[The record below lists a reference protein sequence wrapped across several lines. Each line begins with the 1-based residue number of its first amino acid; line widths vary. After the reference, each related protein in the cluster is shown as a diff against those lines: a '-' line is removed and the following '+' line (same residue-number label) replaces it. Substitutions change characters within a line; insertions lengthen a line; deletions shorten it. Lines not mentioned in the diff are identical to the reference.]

1 MSDLEA
7 TIRKAM
13 TTDGITSINLFVNAD
28 GEFQANTGRRSDRIY
43 GVKRSVDPVKAI
55 LAAIKAT
62 PSQPSHLESLDIVGG
77 FEDVL
82 G

>member
-28 GEFQANTGRRSDRIY
+28 GEFQANTGRQSDRVY
-43 GVKRSVDPVKAI
+43 AVKRSVDPVKAI

-62 PSQPSHLESLDIVGG
+62 PTIHKASVAESCSDLGDI
-77 FEDVL
+77 L